1 MKIKPGDTS
10 DLTQMGL
17 NPARQTREVS
27 GPGGL
32 DSASS
37 TRPPSADSIAL
48 SSTSD
53 LVKQAIGAGSEAR
66 MARIAALRQQVQ
78 SGQYQVDAL
87 AVSRALIGAHLAGQ

>member
-10 DLTQMGL
+10 DLTRMDL
-17 NPARQTREVS
+17 NATRGTRDVS
-27 GPGGL
+27 GPAGS

-37 TRPPSADSIAL
+37 TRPPSTDSIAL
-48 SSTSD
+48 SSKSG
-53 LVKQAIGAGSEAR
+53 LVQQAISAGSEAR
-66 MARIAALRQQVQ
+66 LARIAALRQQVE